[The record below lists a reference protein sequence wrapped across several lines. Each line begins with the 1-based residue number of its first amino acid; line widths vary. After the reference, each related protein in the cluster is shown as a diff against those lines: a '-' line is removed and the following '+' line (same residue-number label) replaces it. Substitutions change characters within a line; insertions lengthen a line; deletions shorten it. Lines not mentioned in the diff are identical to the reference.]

1 MWVVISRIILRFR
14 LAILLSVILSTTF
27 MLYKASNVKLSYQ
40 MAKILPKTSTVF
52 HDYENFKAKFGEN
65 KNDLV
70 IGVINPN
77 LFNLPQYNAWLTL
90 CKDLNEIDGVEK
102 TNSIENLSL
111 LVKDT
116 ISKSFKA
123 INWHNSNL
131 TSQEEFDKSVTNLL
145 NQPFYKELFY
155 NEKSKATFLVVSINP
170 EILKTKEREELIRL
184 IHLKGE
190 EYAKRQNL
198 ELHYSGLPYIRTV
211 DSIQVRKEITL
222 FIILTLLITSFI
234 LFLFFRSIRA
244 TLISMFVVIIGVIW
258 SFGSMSILGYEISI
272 LMALVPPVIIVIGI
286 PNCIFLLNKFHNE
299 FKVHQNKIK
308 AISRIINK
316 VGNIT
321 LLTNLSTASGFAA
334 FILTK
339 SQTLKEFG
347 VIASMNIM
355 LIFLFSLI
363 IIPIALS
370 YFPPPKRKHIQHLD
384 KKWVNTSVTTLIK
397 LVQYKRMHIYIVTIA
412 VVILG
417 IFGIF
422 KIKTTGNLTDDL
434 PKTGVLYK
442 DIKFFEQNFAGVM
455 PCEVL
460 VDTKKKNG
468 IMKIS
473 VMKKIE
479 QLQLVLDSIP
489 EFSRAVSIVDFTKY
503 AKQTFYNG
511 DTSFYTLPNSQEKN
525 WIFSY
530 ASNWQDKKVLN
541 ENIFADSLKQIA
553 RISMRMA
560 DISTPKLDSIMDILQ
575 PKIDKIFDSEKYNVT
590 VTGSSIVFLNG
601 TKYLVQNLFTSLF
614 LVIILIAIFMAWMFN
629 SFRMVLVSLIPNLI
643 PLLLTAAIMGYFN
656 IAIKPSTILVFSIA
670 FGISVDDTIHFLAK
684 YRQELI
690 ARKWNIK
697 RSVIAALKE
706 TGVSMIYTSV
716 VLFCGFFIF
725 IASEFGGT
733 VALGLLVSITLLIAM
748 LANLLLLPALLL
760 TMERAITTEAF
771 KEPLLDIFDEE
782 EDVELTQIKVKRKTI

>member
-14 LAILLSVILSTTF
+14 LAILLSVILLTTL
-27 MLYKASNVKLSYQ
+27 MLYQANSIKLSYQ

-52 HDYENFKAKFGEN
+52 HDYKNFRNNFGDN
-65 KNDLV
+65 KNAMV
-70 IGVINPN
+70 IGVINPD
-77 LFNLPQYNAWLTL
+77 LFNIEQYSAWQNLS
-90 CKDLNEIDGVEK
+90 NEISEISGVEK

-116 ISKSFKA
+116 ISKSFKM

-131 TSQEEFDKSVTNLL
+131 TFQEEFDKSVTNLL
-145 NQPFYKELFY
+145 NQPFYKDLFY

-170 EILKTKEREELIRL
+170 EILKINEREELIRL

-198 ELHYSGLPYIRTV
+198 DLHYSGLPYIRTV

-244 TLISMFVVIIGVIW
+244 TLVSMFVVVIGVIW
-258 SFGSMSILGYEISI
+258 SFGTMSLLGYEISI
-272 LMALVPPVIIVIGI
+272 LMALVPPVIVVIGI

-299 FKVHQNKIK
+299 FKGHRNKIK

-334 FILTK
+334 FIFTK

-370 YFPPPKRKHIQHLD
+370 YFPPPKRKHTQHLD
-384 KKWVNTSVTTLIK
+384 KKWINASVATLVK
-397 LVQYKRMHIYIVTIA
+397 LVQYKRTQIYIVTLA

-417 IFGIF
+417 IFGVF
-422 KIKTTGNLTDDL
+422 KVKTTGKLTDDL
-434 PKTGVLYK
+434 PKDGVLYK
-442 DIKFFEQNFAGVM
+442 DIKFFEQNFSGVM
-455 PCEVL
+455 HCEVL

-468 IMKIS
+468 LMKIS
-473 VMKKIE
+473 VIKKIE
-479 QLQLVLDSIP
+479 QLQLVLDSFP
-489 EFSRAVSIVDFTKY
+489 EFSRAISIVDFTKY

-530 ASNWQDKKVLN
+530 ANNLQNDNVLSK
-541 ENIFADSLKQIA
+541 NIFTDSLNQIA
-553 RISMRMA
+553 RISMRMS
-560 DISTPKLDSIMDILQ
+560 DISTPKLDSIMDVLQ
-575 PKIDKIFDSEKYNVT
+575 PKMDKIFDSEKYNVT
-590 VTGSSIVFLNG
+590 ITGASIVFVNG
-601 TKYLVQNLFTSLF
+601 TKYLVRNLFTSLF

-629 SFRMVLVSLIPNLI
+629 SFRMVVVSLIPNLI

-760 TMERAITTEAF
+760 TLERVITTEAF

-782 EDVELTQIKVKRKTI
+782 EDVELTQIKVKRKMI

>member
-27 MLYKASNVKLSYQ
+27 MLYQANSVKLSYQ
-40 MAKILPKTSTVF
+40 MANILPKTSTVF
-52 HDYENFKAKFGEN
+52 HDYENFKNNFGDN
-65 KNDLV
+65 KNTMV
-70 IGVINPN
+70 IGAINPD
-77 LFNLPQYNAWLTL
+77 LFNIEQYSAWQNLS
-90 CKDLNEIDGVEK
+90 NEISEISGVEN
-102 TNSIENLSL
+102 TTSIENLSL

-116 ISKSFKA
+116 ISKSVKDTK
-123 INWHNSNL
+123 WYNSNL
-131 TSQEEFDKSVTNLL
+131 TSQEEFDKSVANLL
-145 NQPFYKELFY
+145 NQPFYKDLFY
-155 NEKSKATFLVVSINP
+155 NEKSKAILLVVSINH
-170 EILKTKEREELIRL
+170 EILKTKEREELIWL

-244 TLISMFVVIIGVIW
+244 TLISMFVVVIGVIW
-258 SFGSMSILGYEISI
+258 SFGTMSLLGYEISI
-272 LMALVPPVIIVIGI
+272 LMALVPPVIVVIGI

-299 FKVHQNKIK
+299 FKGHRNKIK

-370 YFPPPKRKHIQHLD
+370 YFPPPKRKHTQHLD
-384 KKWVNTSVTTLIK
+384 KKWVNASVAILVK
-397 LVQYKRMHIYIVTIA
+397 LVQYKRTQIYIVTLAI
-412 VVILG
+412 VILG

-422 KIKTTGNLTDDL
+422 KVKTTGNLTDDL
-434 PKTGVLYK
+434 PKDGVLYK
-442 DIKFFEQNFAGVM
+442 DIKFFEQNFSGVM
-455 PCEVL
+455 SCEVL

-468 IMKIS
+468 LMKIS
-473 VMKKIE
+473 VIKKIE
-479 QLQLVLDSIP
+479 QLQLVLDSFP
-489 EFSRAVSIVDFTKY
+489 EFSRAISIVDFTKY

-511 DTSFYTLPNSQEKN
+511 DTSFYTLPNSQEKS

-530 ASNWQDKKVLN
+530 ANNLQNDNVLSK
-541 ENIFADSLKQIA
+541 NIFTDSLNQVA
-553 RISMRMA
+553 RISMRIS
-560 DISTPKLDSIMDILQ
+560 DITTPKLDSIMEILQ
-575 PKIDKIFDSEKYNVT
+575 PKIDKIFDSEKYKVT
-590 VTGSSIVFLNG
+590 ITGASIVFLNG
-601 TKYLVQNLFTSLF
+601 TKYLVRNLFTSLF

-629 SFRMVLVSLIPNLI
+629 SFRMVVVSLIPNLI
-643 PLLLTAAIMGYFN
+643 PLLLTASIMGYFG

-690 ARKWNIK
+690 VRKWNIK

-706 TGVSMIYTSV
+706 TGVSMIYTSI
-716 VLFCGFFIF
+716 VLFCGFSIF

-733 VALGLLVSITLLIAM
+733 VALGLLVSITLLVAM

-760 TMERAITTEAF
+760 TLEKRITTEAF

-782 EDVELTQIKVKRKTI
+782 EDVELTRIKVKRKTK

>member
-1 MWVVISRIILRFR
+1 MWVIISRIILRFR

-27 MLYKASNVKLSYQ
+27 MLYQANSVKLSYQ
-40 MAKILPKTSTVF
+40 MAQILPKTSTVF
-52 HDYENFKAKFGEN
+52 HDYENFKNNFGDN
-65 KNDLV
+65 KNTMV
-70 IGVINPN
+70 IGAINPD
-77 LFNLPQYNAWLTL
+77 LFNIEQYSAWQNLS
-90 CKDLNEIDGVEK
+90 NEISEIRGVEN
-102 TNSIENLSL
+102 TTSIENFSL

-116 ISKSFKA
+116 ISKSVKA
-123 INWHNSNL
+123 TKWYNSNL
-131 TSQEEFDKSVTNLL
+131 TSQEEFDKSVAILL
-145 NQPFYKELFY
+145 NQPFYKDLFY
-155 NEKSKATFLVVSINP
+155 NQKSKAILLAVSINH

-244 TLISMFVVIIGVIW
+244 TLISMFVVVIGVIW
-258 SFGSMSILGYEISI
+258 SFGTMSLLGYEISI
-272 LMALVPPVIIVIGI
+272 LMALVPPVIVVIGI

-299 FKVHQNKIK
+299 FKGHRNKIK

-370 YFPPPKRKHIQHLD
+370 YFPPPKRKHTQHLD
-384 KKWVNTSVTTLIK
+384 KKWVNASVAILVK
-397 LVQYKRMHIYIVTIA
+397 LVQYKRTQIYIVTLAI
-412 VVILG
+412 VILG

-422 KIKTTGNLTDDL
+422 KVKTTGNLTDDL
-434 PKTGVLYK
+434 PKDGVLYK
-442 DIKFFEQNFAGVM
+442 DIKFFEQNFSGVM
-455 PCEVL
+455 SCEVL

-468 IMKIS
+468 LMKIS
-473 VMKKIE
+473 VIKKIE
-479 QLQLVLDSIP
+479 QLQLVLDSFP
-489 EFSRAVSIVDFTKY
+489 EFSRAISIVDFTKY

-511 DTSFYTLPNSQEKN
+511 DTSFYTLPNSQEKS

-530 ASNWQDKKVLN
+530 ANNLQNDNVLSK
-541 ENIFADSLKQIA
+541 NIFTDSLNQVA
-553 RISMRMA
+553 RISMRMS
-560 DISTPKLDSIMDILQ
+560 DISTPKLDSIMEILQ
-575 PKIDKIFDSEKYNVT
+575 PKIDKIFDSEKYKVT
-590 VTGSSIVFLNG
+590 ITGASIVFLNG
-601 TKYLVQNLFTSLF
+601 TKYLVRNLFTSLF

-629 SFRMVLVSLIPNLI
+629 SFRMVVVSLIPNLI

-690 ARKWNIK
+690 SRKWNIK

-760 TMERAITTEAF
+760 TLERVTTEAF

-782 EDVELTQIKVKRKTI
+782 EDMELTQIKVKRKMT

>member
-14 LAILLSVILSTTF
+14 LPILLSVLLATAF
-27 MLYKASNVKLSYQ
+27 MLYQAKSVKLSYQ
-40 MAKILPKTSTVF
+40 MAKILPKTSTEF
-52 HDYENFKAKFGEN
+52 KDYKNFKTKFGDN
-65 KNDLV
+65 RNDIV
-70 IGVINPN
+70 IGVINPD
-77 LFNLPQYNAWLTL
+77 LFTISQYNAWVTL
-90 CKDLNEIDGVEK
+90 SNDLNEIVGVKK
-102 TNSIENLSL
+102 TTSIENLSL

-123 INWHNSNL
+123 TNWHNSDL
-131 TSQEEFDKSVTNLL
+131 TSQEEFDKSVANLL
-145 NQPFYKELFY
+145 AQPFYKELFY
-155 NEKSKATFLVVSINP
+155 NEKSQATLLLVSITH
-170 EILKTKEREELIRL
+170 EILKTREREKLIRL
-184 IHLKGE
+184 IHKKGE
-190 EYAKRQNL
+190 EYAEKQNL

-211 DSIQVRKEITL
+211 DSIQIRKEITL
-222 FIILTLLITSFI
+222 FIILTLLITSII

-244 TLISMFVVIIGVIW
+244 TLVSMLVVIIGVIW
-258 SFGSMSILGYEISI
+258 SFGSMSVLGYEISI

-299 FKVHQNKIK
+299 FKGHQNKIK

-334 FILTK
+334 FILSK

-434 PKTGVLYK
+434 SKTGVLYK
-442 DIKFFEQNFAGVM
+442 DIKFFEHNFVGVM

-468 IMKIS
+468 LMRLS

-479 QLQLVLDSIP
+479 QLQLVLDSFP
-489 EFSRAVSIVDFTKY
+489 EFSRAVSIVDFAKY
-503 AKQTFYNG
+503 AKQAFYNG
-511 DTSFYTLPNSQEKN
+511 ETNFYTLPNSQEKS
-525 WIFSY
+525 WIFPYTTNLQS
-530 ASNWQDKKVLN
+530 DKVLS
-541 ENIFADSLKQIA
+541 ENIFTDSLNQVA

-575 PKIDKIFDSEKYNVT
+575 PKIDKIFDGEKYNVT

-601 TKYLVQNLFTSLF
+601 TKYLVRTLFTSLF

-629 SFRMVLVSLIPNLI
+629 SFRMVVVSLIPNLI
-643 PLLLTAAIMGYFN
+643 PLLLTAAIMGYFS

-690 ARKWNIK
+690 VRKWNIK
-697 RSVIAALKE
+697 KSVIAALKE

-760 TMERAITTEAF
+760 TLEKLITTEAF
-771 KEPLLDIFDEE
+771 KEPLLDIFNEE
-782 EDVELTQIKVKRKTI
+782 EDIELSRIKIKTK

>member
-27 MLYKASNVKLSYQ
+27 MLYQVNSVKLSYQ
-40 MAKILPKTSTVF
+40 MANILPKTSTVF
-52 HDYENFKAKFGEN
+52 HDYENFKNNFGDN
-65 KNDLV
+65 NNAMV
-70 IGVINPN
+70 IGSINPD
-77 LFNLPQYNAWLTL
+77 LFNIEQYSAWQNLS
-90 CKDLNEIDGVEK
+90 NEISEISGVEN
-102 TNSIENLSL
+102 TTSIENLSL

-116 ISKSFKA
+116 ISKSVKA
-123 INWHNSNL
+123 TKWYNSNL
-131 TSQEEFDKSVTNLL
+131 TSQEEFDKSVANLL
-145 NQPFYKELFY
+145 NQPFYKDLFY
-155 NEKSKATFLVVSINP
+155 NEKSKAILLVVSINH

-244 TLISMFVVIIGVIW
+244 TLISMFVVVIGVIW
-258 SFGSMSILGYEISI
+258 SFGTMSLLGYELSI
-272 LMALVPPVIIVIGI
+272 LMALVPPVIVVIGI

-299 FKVHQNKIK
+299 FKGHRNKIK

-370 YFPPPKRKHIQHLD
+370 YFPPPKRKHTQHLD
-384 KKWVNTSVTTLIK
+384 KKWVNTSVATLIK
-397 LVQYKRMHIYIVTIA
+397 LVQYKRTQIYIVTLAI
-412 VVILG
+412 VILG

-422 KIKTTGNLTDDL
+422 KVKTTGNLTDDL
-434 PKTGVLYK
+434 PKDGVLYK
-442 DIKFFEQNFAGVM
+442 DIKFFEQNFSGVM
-455 PCEVL
+455 SCEVL

-468 IMKIS
+468 LMKIS
-473 VMKKIE
+473 VIKKIE
-479 QLQLVLDSIP
+479 QLQLVLDSFP
-489 EFSRAVSIVDFTKY
+489 EFSRAISIVDFTKY

-511 DTSFYTLPNSQEKN
+511 DTSFYTLPNSQEKS

-530 ASNWQDKKVLN
+530 ANNLQNDNVLSN
-541 ENIFADSLKQIA
+541 FFFTDSLNQVA
-553 RISMRMA
+553 RISMRMS
-560 DISTPKLDSIMDILQ
+560 DISTPKLDSIMEILQ
-575 PKIDKIFDSEKYNVT
+575 PKIDKIFDSEKYKVT
-590 VTGSSIVFLNG
+590 ITGASIVFLNG
-601 TKYLVQNLFTSLF
+601 TKYLVRNLFTSLF

-629 SFRMVLVSLIPNLI
+629 SFRMVVVSLIPNLI

-690 ARKWNIK
+690 TRKWNIK

-760 TMERAITTEAF
+760 TLERVITTEAF

-782 EDVELTQIKVKRKTI
+782 EDMELTQIKVKRKMT

>member
-14 LAILLSVILSTTF
+14 LVILLSVILLTVI
-27 MLYKASNVKLSYQ
+27 MLYQANSVKLSYQ
-40 MAKILPKTSTVF
+40 MAKILPKTSTEF
-52 HDYENFKAKFGEN
+52 KDYKNFKTKFGDN
-65 KNDLV
+65 RNHIV
-70 IGVINPN
+70 IGVINPD
-77 LFNLPQYNAWLTL
+77 LFTISQYNAWVTL
-90 CKDLNEIDGVEK
+90 SNDLNEIVGVKK
-102 TNSIENLSL
+102 TTSIENLSL

-123 INWHNSNL
+123 TNWHNSDL
-131 TSQEEFDKSVTNLL
+131 TSQEEFDKSVANLL
-145 NQPFYKELFY
+145 TQPFYKELFY
-155 NEKSKATFLVVSINP
+155 NEKSQATLLLVSITH
-170 EILKTKEREELIRL
+170 EILKTREREKLIRL
-184 IHLKGE
+184 IHKKGE
-190 EYAKRQNL
+190 EYAEKQNL

-211 DSIQVRKEITL
+211 DSIQIRKEITL
-222 FIILTLLITSFI
+222 FIILALLITSII

-244 TLISMFVVIIGVIW
+244 TLISMLVVIIGVIW
-258 SFGSMSILGYEISI
+258 SFGSMSVLGYEISI

-299 FKVHQNKIK
+299 FKGHQNKIK

-334 FILTK
+334 FILSK

-434 PKTGVLYK
+434 SKTGVLYK
-442 DIKFFEQNFAGVM
+442 DIKFFEHNFVGVM

-468 IMKIS
+468 LMRLS

-479 QLQLVLDSIP
+479 QLQLVLDSFP
-489 EFSRAVSIVDFTKY
+489 EFSRAVSIVDFAKY
-503 AKQTFYNG
+503 AKQAFYNG
-511 DTSFYTLPNSQEKN
+511 ETNFYTLPNSQEKG
-525 WIFSY
+525 WIFPYTTNLQS
-530 ASNWQDKKVLN
+530 DKVLS
-541 ENIFADSLKQIA
+541 ENIFTDSLNQVA

-575 PKIDKIFDSEKYNVT
+575 PKIDKIFDGEKYNVT

-601 TKYLVQNLFTSLF
+601 TKYLVRTLFTSLF

-629 SFRMVLVSLIPNLI
+629 SFRMVVVSLIPNLI
-643 PLLLTAAIMGYFN
+643 PLLLTAAIMGYFS

-690 ARKWNIK
+690 VRKWNIK
-697 RSVIAALKE
+697 KSVIAALKE

-748 LANLLLLPALLL
+748 LSNLLLLPALLL
-760 TMERAITTEAF
+760 TLEKAITTEAF

-782 EDVELTQIKVKRKTI
+782 EDVELTRIKVKRKIK

>member
-1 MWVVISRIILRFR
+1 
-14 LAILLSVILSTTF
+14 
-27 MLYKASNVKLSYQ
+27 
-40 MAKILPKTSTVF
+40 
-52 HDYENFKAKFGEN
+52 
-65 KNDLV
+65 
-70 IGVINPN
+70 
-77 LFNLPQYNAWLTL
+77 
-90 CKDLNEIDGVEK
+90 
-102 TNSIENLSL
+102 
-111 LVKDT
+111 
-116 ISKSFKA
+116 
-123 INWHNSNL
+123 
-131 TSQEEFDKSVTNLL
+131 
-145 NQPFYKELFY
+145 
-155 NEKSKATFLVVSINP
+155 
-170 EILKTKEREELIRL
+170 
-184 IHLKGE
+184 
-190 EYAKRQNL
+190 
-198 ELHYSGLPYIRTV
+198 
-211 DSIQVRKEITL
+211 
-222 FIILTLLITSFI
+222 
-234 LFLFFRSIRA
+234 
-244 TLISMFVVIIGVIW
+244 
-258 SFGSMSILGYEISI
+258 
-272 LMALVPPVIIVIGI
+272 
-286 PNCIFLLNKFHNE
+286 
-299 FKVHQNKIK
+299 
-308 AISRIINK
+308 

-370 YFPPPKRKHIQHLD
+370 YFPPPKRKHTQHLD
-384 KKWVNTSVTTLIK
+384 KKWVNASVATLVK
-397 LVQYKRMHIYIVTIA
+397 LVQYKRTQIYIVTLAI
-412 VVILG
+412 VILG

-422 KIKTTGNLTDDL
+422 KVKTTGNLTDDL
-434 PKTGVLYK
+434 PKDGVLYK
-442 DIKFFEQNFAGVM
+442 DIKFFEQNFSGVM
-455 PCEVL
+455 SCEVL

-468 IMKIS
+468 LMKIS
-473 VMKKIE
+473 VIKKIE
-479 QLQLVLDSIP
+479 QLQLVLDSFP
-489 EFSRAVSIVDFTKY
+489 EFSRAISIVDFTKY

-511 DTSFYTLPNSQEKN
+511 DTSFYTLPNSQEKS

-530 ASNWQDKKVLN
+530 ANNLQNDNVLSK
-541 ENIFADSLKQIA
+541 NIFTDSLNQVA
-553 RISMRMA
+553 RISMRMS
-560 DISTPKLDSIMDILQ
+560 DISTPKLDSIMEILQ
-575 PKIDKIFDSEKYNVT
+575 PKIDKIFDSEKYKVT
-590 VTGSSIVFLNG
+590 ITGASIVFLNG
-601 TKYLVQNLFTSLF
+601 TKYLVRNLFTSLF

-629 SFRMVLVSLIPNLI
+629 SFRMVVVSLIPNLI

-760 TMERAITTEAF
+760 TLERVITTEAF

-782 EDVELTQIKVKRKTI
+782 EDIELTQIKVKRKMT

>member
-27 MLYKASNVKLSYQ
+27 MLYQANSVKLSYQ
-40 MAKILPKTSTVF
+40 MANILPKTSTVF
-52 HDYENFKAKFGEN
+52 HDYENFKNNFGDN
-65 KNDLV
+65 KNTMV
-70 IGVINPN
+70 IGAINPD
-77 LFNLPQYNAWLTL
+77 LFNIEQYSAWQNLS
-90 CKDLNEIDGVEK
+90 NEISKISGVEN
-102 TNSIENLSL
+102 TTSIENLSL

-116 ISKSFKA
+116 ISKSVKDTK
-123 INWHNSNL
+123 WYNSNL
-131 TSQEEFDKSVTNLL
+131 TSQEEFDKSVANLL
-145 NQPFYKELFY
+145 NQPFYKDLFY
-155 NEKSKATFLVVSINP
+155 NEKSKAILLVVSINH
-170 EILKTKEREELIRL
+170 EILKTKEREELIWL

-244 TLISMFVVIIGVIW
+244 TLISMFVVVIGVIW
-258 SFGSMSILGYEISI
+258 SFGTMSLLGYEISI
-272 LMALVPPVIIVIGI
+272 LMALVPPVIVVIGI

-299 FKVHQNKIK
+299 FKGHRNKIK

-384 KKWVNTSVTTLIK
+384 KKWVNTSVAILVK
-397 LVQYKRMHIYIVTIA
+397 LVQYKRTQIYIVTLAI
-412 VVILG
+412 VILG

-422 KIKTTGNLTDDL
+422 KVKTTGNLTDDL
-434 PKTGVLYK
+434 PKDGVLYK
-442 DIKFFEQNFAGVM
+442 DIKFFEQNFSGVM
-455 PCEVL
+455 SCEVL

-468 IMKIS
+468 LMKIS
-473 VMKKIE
+473 VIKKIE
-479 QLQLVLDSIP
+479 QLQLVLDSFP
-489 EFSRAVSIVDFTKY
+489 EFSRAISIVDFTKY

-511 DTSFYTLPNSQEKN
+511 DTSFYTLPNSQEKS

-530 ASNWQDKKVLN
+530 ANNLQNDNVLSK
-541 ENIFADSLKQIA
+541 NIFTDSLNQVA
-553 RISMRMA
+553 RISMRIS
-560 DISTPKLDSIMDILQ
+560 DITTPKLDSIMEILQ
-575 PKIDKIFDSEKYNVT
+575 PKIDKIFDSEKYKVT
-590 VTGSSIVFLNG
+590 ITGASIVFLNG
-601 TKYLVQNLFTSLF
+601 TKYLVRNLFTSLF

-629 SFRMVLVSLIPNLI
+629 SFRMVVVSLIPNLI
-643 PLLLTAAIMGYFN
+643 PLLLTASIMGYFG

-690 ARKWNIK
+690 VRKWNIK

-706 TGVSMIYTSV
+706 TGVSMIYTSI
-716 VLFCGFFIF
+716 VLFCGFSIF

-733 VALGLLVSITLLIAM
+733 VALGLLVSITLLVAM

-760 TMERAITTEAF
+760 TLEKRITTEAF

-782 EDVELTQIKVKRKTI
+782 EDVELTRIKVKRKTK

>member
-14 LAILLSVILSTTF
+14 LAILLSVILSTAF
-27 MLYKASNVKLSYQ
+27 MLYQANSVKLSYQ
-40 MAKILPKTSTVF
+40 ITKILPKTSTVF
-52 HDYENFKAKFGEN
+52 NDYENFKNNFGDN
-65 KNDLV
+65 NNAMV
-70 IGVINPN
+70 IGVINPD
-77 LFNLPQYNAWLTL
+77 LFNISHYNSWLNL
-90 CKDLNEIDGVEK
+90 SKEINEIRGVDN
-102 TNSIENLSL
+102 TSSINDLSL

-116 ISKSFKA
+116 IRKSFKA
-123 INWHNSNL
+123 TNWHNSDL
-131 TSQEEFDKSVTNLL
+131 TSQVEFDKSVTNLL
-145 NQPFYKELFY
+145 NQPFYKGLFY
-155 NEKSKATFLVVSINP
+155 NEKSKATILVVSINRK
-170 EILKTKEREELIRL
+170 ILKTKEREELIRL

-198 ELHYSGLPYIRTV
+198 DLHYSGLPYIRTV
-211 DSIQVRKEITL
+211 DSIQIRKEITL

-244 TLISMFVVIIGVIW
+244 TLISMFVVVIGVIW
-258 SFGSMSILGYEISI
+258 SFGTMSVLGYEISI
-272 LMALVPPVIIVIGI
+272 LMALVPPIIVVIGI

-299 FKVHQNKIK
+299 FKGHRNKIK

-339 SQTLKEFG
+339 TQTLKEFG

-370 YFPPPKRKHIQHLD
+370 YFPPPKRKHTQHLD
-384 KKWVNTSVTTLIK
+384 KKWVNTSVATLVK
-397 LVQYKRMHIYIVTIA
+397 LVQYKRIPIYVVTL
-412 VVILG
+412 VVVVLG

-434 PKTGVLYK
+434 PKEGILYK
-442 DIKFFEQNFAGVM
+442 DIKFFEQNFSGVM

-468 IMKIS
+468 LMKIS
-473 VMKKIE
+473 VIKKIE
-479 QLQLVLDSIP
+479 QLQLVLDSFP
-489 EFSRAVSIVDFTKY
+489 EFSRAISIVDFTKY

-511 DTSFYTLPNSQEKN
+511 DTNFYTLPNSQEKS
-525 WIFSY
+525 WVFSY
-530 ASNWQDKKVLN
+530 ASNLQNDNVLSK
-541 ENIFADSLKQIA
+541 NIFTDSINQVA
-553 RISMRMA
+553 RISMRMS
-560 DISTPKLDSIMDILQ
+560 DISTPKLDSIMGILQ

-590 VTGSSIVFLNG
+590 ITGASIVFLNG
-601 TKYLVQNLFTSLF
+601 TKYLVRNLFTSLF

-629 SFRMVLVSLIPNLI
+629 SFRMVVVSLIPNLI
-643 PLLLTAAIMGYFN
+643 PLLITAAIMGYFN

-760 TMERAITTEAF
+760 TLEKAITTEAF

>member
-27 MLYKASNVKLSYQ
+27 MLYQANSVKLSYQ
-40 MAKILPKTSTVF
+40 MANILPKTSTVF
-52 HDYENFKAKFGEN
+52 HDYENFKNNFGDN
-65 KNDLV
+65 KNTMV
-70 IGVINPN
+70 IGAINPD
-77 LFNLPQYNAWLTL
+77 LFNIEQYSAWQNLS
-90 CKDLNEIDGVEK
+90 NEISKISGVEN
-102 TNSIENLSL
+102 TTSIENLSL

-116 ISKSFKA
+116 ISKSVKDTK
-123 INWHNSNL
+123 WYNSNL
-131 TSQEEFDKSVTNLL
+131 TSQEEFDKSVANLL
-145 NQPFYKELFY
+145 NQPFYKDLFY
-155 NEKSKATFLVVSINP
+155 NEKSKAILLVVSINH
-170 EILKTKEREELIRL
+170 EILKTKEREELIWL

-244 TLISMFVVIIGVIW
+244 TLISMFVVVIGVIW
-258 SFGSMSILGYEISI
+258 SFGTMSLLGYEISI
-272 LMALVPPVIIVIGI
+272 LMALVPPVIVVIGI

-299 FKVHQNKIK
+299 FKGHRNKIK

-384 KKWVNTSVTTLIK
+384 KKWVNTSVAILVK
-397 LVQYKRMHIYIVTIA
+397 LVQYKRTQIYIVTLAI
-412 VVILG
+412 VILG

-422 KIKTTGNLTDDL
+422 KVKTTGNLTDDL
-434 PKTGVLYK
+434 PKDGVLYK
-442 DIKFFEQNFAGVM
+442 DIKFFEQNFSGVM
-455 PCEVL
+455 SCEVL

-468 IMKIS
+468 LMKIS
-473 VMKKIE
+473 VIKKIE
-479 QLQLVLDSIP
+479 QLQLVLDSFP
-489 EFSRAVSIVDFTKY
+489 EFSRAISIVDFTKY

-511 DTSFYTLPNSQEKN
+511 DTSFYTLPNSQEKS

-530 ASNWQDKKVLN
+530 ANNLQNDNVLSK
-541 ENIFADSLKQIA
+541 NIFTDSLNQVA
-553 RISMRMA
+553 RISMRIS
-560 DISTPKLDSIMDILQ
+560 DITTPKLDSIMEILQ
-575 PKIDKIFDSEKYNVT
+575 PKIDKIFDSEKYKVT
-590 VTGSSIVFLNG
+590 ITGASIVFLNG
-601 TKYLVQNLFTSLF
+601 TKYLVRNLFTSLF

-629 SFRMVLVSLIPNLI
+629 SFRMVVVSLIPNLI
-643 PLLLTAAIMGYFN
+643 PLLLTASIMGYFG

-690 ARKWNIK
+690 VRKWNIK

-706 TGVSMIYTSV
+706 TGVSMIYTSI

-733 VALGLLVSITLLIAM
+733 VALGLLVSITLLVAM

-760 TMERAITTEAF
+760 TLEKRITTEAF

-782 EDVELTQIKVKRKTI
+782 EDVELTRIKVKRKTK

>member
-14 LAILLSVILSTTF
+14 LPILLSVLLATAF
-27 MLYKASNVKLSYQ
+27 MLYQAKSVKLSYQ
-40 MAKILPKTSTVF
+40 MANILPKTSTEF
-52 HDYENFKAKFGEN
+52 KDYEKFKNNFGDN
-65 KNDLV
+65 KNTMV
-70 IGVINPN
+70 IGVINPD
-77 LFNLPQYNAWLTL
+77 LFTISQYNAWVTL
-90 CKDLNEIDGVEK
+90 GNDLNEIMGVEK
-102 TNSIENLSL
+102 TSSIENLSL

-123 INWHNSNL
+123 TNWYNSDL
-131 TSQEEFDKSVTNLL
+131 TSQEEFDKSVANLL
-145 NQPFYKELFY
+145 TQPFYKELFY
-155 NEKSKATFLVVSINP
+155 NEKSQATLLLVSITH
-170 EILKTKEREELIRL
+170 EILKTREREKLIRL
-184 IHLKGE
+184 IHKKGE
-190 EYAKRQNL
+190 EYAEKQNL

-211 DSIQVRKEITL
+211 DSIQIRKEITL
-222 FIILTLLITSFI
+222 FIILTLLITSII

-244 TLISMFVVIIGVIW
+244 TLISMLVVIIGVIW
-258 SFGSMSILGYEISI
+258 SFGSMSVLGYEISI

-334 FILTK
+334 FILSK

-434 PKTGVLYK
+434 SKTGVLYK
-442 DIKFFEQNFAGVM
+442 DIKFFEHNFVGVM

-468 IMKIS
+468 LMRLS

-479 QLQLVLDSIP
+479 QLQLVLDSFP
-489 EFSRAVSIVDFTKY
+489 EFSRAVSIVDFAKY
-503 AKQTFYNG
+503 AKQAFYNG
-511 DTSFYTLPNSQEKN
+511 ETNFYTLPNSQEKS
-525 WIFSY
+525 WIFPYTTNLQS
-530 ASNWQDKKVLN
+530 DKVLS
-541 ENIFADSLKQIA
+541 ENIFTDSLNQVA

-575 PKIDKIFDSEKYNVT
+575 PKIDKIFD
-590 VTGSSIVFLNG
+590 
-601 TKYLVQNLFTSLF
+601 
-614 LVIILIAIFMAWMFN
+614 
-629 SFRMVLVSLIPNLI
+629 
-643 PLLLTAAIMGYFN
+643 
-656 IAIKPSTILVFSIA
+656 
-670 FGISVDDTIHFLAK
+670 
-684 YRQELI
+684 
-690 ARKWNIK
+690 
-697 RSVIAALKE
+697 
-706 TGVSMIYTSV
+706 
-716 VLFCGFFIF
+716 
-725 IASEFGGT
+725 
-733 VALGLLVSITLLIAM
+733 
-748 LANLLLLPALLL
+748 
-760 TMERAITTEAF
+760 
-771 KEPLLDIFDEE
+771 
-782 EDVELTQIKVKRKTI
+782 

>member
-14 LAILLSVILSTTF
+14 LPILLSVLLATAF
-27 MLYKASNVKLSYQ
+27 MLYQAKSVKLSYQ

-52 HDYENFKAKFGEN
+52 HDYENFKNNFGDN
-65 KNDLV
+65 KNAMV
-70 IGVINPN
+70 IGAINPD
-77 LFNLPQYNAWLTL
+77 LFNIEQYSAWQNLS
-90 CKDLNEIDGVEK
+90 NEISEISGVEN
-102 TNSIENLSL
+102 TISIENLSL

-116 ISKSFKA
+116 ISKSVKA
-123 INWHNSNL
+123 TKWYNSNL
-131 TSQEEFDKSVTNLL
+131 TSQEEFDKSVANLL
-145 NQPFYKELFY
+145 NQPFYKDLFY
-155 NEKSKATFLVVSINP
+155 NEKSKAILLVVSINH

-198 ELHYSGLPYIRTV
+198 ELHFSGLPYIRTV
-211 DSIQVRKEITL
+211 DSIQVRKELTF

-244 TLISMFVVIIGVIW
+244 TLISMFVVVIGVIW
-258 SFGSMSILGYEISI
+258 SFGTMSLLGYEISI
-272 LMALVPPVIIVIGI
+272 LMALVPPVIVVIGI

-299 FKVHQNKIK
+299 FKEHRNKIK

-370 YFPPPKRKHIQHLD
+370 YFPPPKRKHTQHLD
-384 KKWVNTSVTTLIK
+384 KKWVNASVATLVK
-397 LVQYKRMHIYIVTIA
+397 LVQYKRTQIYIVTLAI
-412 VVILG
+412 VILG

-422 KIKTTGNLTDDL
+422 KVKTTGNLTDDL
-434 PKTGVLYK
+434 PKDGVLYK
-442 DIKFFEQNFAGVM
+442 DIKFFEQNFSGVM
-455 PCEVL
+455 SCEVL

-468 IMKIS
+468 LMKIS
-473 VMKKIE
+473 VIKKIE
-479 QLQLVLDSIP
+479 QLQLVLDSFP
-489 EFSRAVSIVDFTKY
+489 EFSRAISIVDFTKY

-511 DTSFYTLPNSQEKN
+511 DTSFYTLPNSQEKS

-530 ASNWQDKKVLN
+530 ANNLQNDNVLSK
-541 ENIFADSLKQIA
+541 NIFTDSLNQVA
-553 RISMRMA
+553 RISMRMS
-560 DISTPKLDSIMDILQ
+560 DISTPKLDSIMEILQ
-575 PKIDKIFDSEKYNVT
+575 PKIDKIFDSEKYKVT
-590 VTGSSIVFLNG
+590 ITGASIVFLNG
-601 TKYLVQNLFTSLF
+601 TKYLVRNLFTSLF
-614 LVIILIAIFMAWMFN
+614 LVIILISIFMAWMFN
-629 SFRMVLVSLIPNLI
+629 SFRMVVVSLIPNLI

-733 VALGLLVSITLLIAM
+733 VALGLLVSVTLLIAM

-760 TMERAITTEAF
+760 TLERMITTEAF
-771 KEPLLDIFDEE
+771 KKPLLDIFDEE
-782 EDVELTQIKVKRKTI
+782 EDMELTQIKVKRKMT

>member
-27 MLYKASNVKLSYQ
+27 MLYQANSVKLSYQ
-40 MAKILPKTSTVF
+40 MANILPKTSTVF
-52 HDYENFKAKFGEN
+52 HDYENFKNNFGDN
-65 KNDLV
+65 KNAMV
-70 IGVINPN
+70 IGVINPD
-77 LFNLPQYNAWLTL
+77 LFNIEQYRAWQNLSKEISQISGIKNAT
-90 CKDLNEIDGVEK
+90 
-102 TNSIENLSL
+102 SIENLSL

-116 ISKSFKA
+116 ISKSVKA
-123 INWHNSNL
+123 TKWYNSNL
-131 TSQEEFDKSVTNLL
+131 TSQEEFDKSVANLL
-145 NQPFYKELFY
+145 NQPFYKDLFY
-155 NEKSKATFLVVSINP
+155 NEKSKATILVVSINH

-198 ELHYSGLPYIRTV
+198 DLHYSGLPYIRTV
-211 DSIQVRKEITL
+211 DSIQIRKEITL

-244 TLISMFVVIIGVIW
+244 TLISMFVVVIGVIW
-258 SFGSMSILGYEISI
+258 SFGTMSLLGYEISI
-272 LMALVPPVIIVIGI
+272 LMALVPPVIVVIGI

-299 FKVHQNKIK
+299 FKGHRNKIK

-370 YFPPPKRKHIQHLD
+370 YFPPPKRKHTQHLD
-384 KKWVNTSVTTLIK
+384 KKWVNASVATLIK
-397 LVQYKRMHIYIVTIA
+397 LVQYKRTQIYIVTLAI
-412 VVILG
+412 VILG

-422 KIKTTGNLTDDL
+422 KVKTTGNLTDDL
-434 PKTGVLYK
+434 PKDGVLYK
-442 DIKFFEQNFAGVM
+442 DIKFFEQNFSGVM
-455 PCEVL
+455 SCEVL

-468 IMKIS
+468 LMKIS
-473 VMKKIE
+473 VIKKIE
-479 QLQLVLDSIP
+479 QLQLVLDSFL
-489 EFSRAVSIVDFTKY
+489 EFSRAISIVDFTKY

-511 DTSFYTLPNSQEKN
+511 DTSFYTLPNSQEKS

-530 ASNWQDKKVLN
+530 ANNLQNDNVLSK
-541 ENIFADSLKQIA
+541 NIFTDSLNQVA
-553 RISMRMA
+553 RISMRMS
-560 DISTPKLDSIMDILQ
+560 DISTPKLDSIMEILQ
-575 PKIDKIFDSEKYNVT
+575 PKIDKIFDSEKYKVT
-590 VTGSSIVFLNG
+590 ITGASIVFLNG
-601 TKYLVQNLFTSLF
+601 TKYLVRNLFTSLF

-629 SFRMVLVSLIPNLI
+629 SFRMVVVSLIPNLI

-760 TMERAITTEAF
+760 TLERVITTEAF

-782 EDVELTQIKVKRKTI
+782 EDMELTQIKVKRKMT

>member
-14 LAILLSVILSTTF
+14 LAILLSVILLTTL
-27 MLYKASNVKLSYQ
+27 MLYQANSIKLSYQ

-52 HDYENFKAKFGEN
+52 HDYKNFRNNFGDN
-65 KNDLV
+65 KNAMV
-70 IGVINPN
+70 IGVINPD
-77 LFNLPQYNAWLTL
+77 LFNIEQYSAWQNLS
-90 CKDLNEIDGVEK
+90 NEISEISGVEK

-116 ISKSFKA
+116 ISKSFKT

-131 TSQEEFDKSVTNLL
+131 TFQEEFDKSVTNLL
-145 NQPFYKELFY
+145 NQPFYKDLFY

-170 EILKTKEREELIRL
+170 EILKINEREELIRL

-198 ELHYSGLPYIRTV
+198 DLHYSGLPYIRTV

-244 TLISMFVVIIGVIW
+244 TLVSMFVVVIGVIW
-258 SFGSMSILGYEISI
+258 SFGTMSLLGYEISI
-272 LMALVPPVIIVIGI
+272 LMALVPPVIVVIGI

-299 FKVHQNKIK
+299 FKGHRNKIK

-334 FILTK
+334 FIFTK

-370 YFPPPKRKHIQHLD
+370 YFPPPKRKHTQHLD
-384 KKWVNTSVTTLIK
+384 KKWINASVATLVK
-397 LVQYKRMHIYIVTIA
+397 LVQYKRTQIYIVTLA

-417 IFGIF
+417 IFGVF
-422 KIKTTGNLTDDL
+422 KVKTTGKLTDDL
-434 PKTGVLYK
+434 PKDGVLYK
-442 DIKFFEQNFAGVM
+442 DIKFFEQNFSGVM
-455 PCEVL
+455 HCEVL

-468 IMKIS
+468 LMKIS
-473 VMKKIE
+473 VIKKIE
-479 QLQLVLDSIP
+479 QLQLILDSFP
-489 EFSRAVSIVDFTKY
+489 EFSRAISIVDFTKY

-530 ASNWQDKKVLN
+530 ANNLQNDNVLSK
-541 ENIFADSLKQIA
+541 NIFTDSLNQIA
-553 RISMRMA
+553 RISMRMS
-560 DISTPKLDSIMDILQ
+560 DISTPKLDSIMDVLQ
-575 PKIDKIFDSEKYNVT
+575 PKMDKIFDSEKYNVT
-590 VTGSSIVFLNG
+590 ITGASIVFVNG
-601 TKYLVQNLFTSLF
+601 TKYLVRNLFTSLF

-629 SFRMVLVSLIPNLI
+629 SFRMVVVSLIPNLI

-748 LANLLLLPALLL
+748 LTNLLLLPALLL
-760 TMERAITTEAF
+760 TLERVITTEAF

-782 EDVELTQIKVKRKTI
+782 EDVELTQIKVKRKMI

>member
-14 LAILLSVILSTTF
+14 LAILLSVILLTTL
-27 MLYKASNVKLSYQ
+27 MLYQANSIKLSYQ

-52 HDYENFKAKFGEN
+52 HDYKNFRNNFGDN
-65 KNDLV
+65 KNTMV
-70 IGVINPN
+70 IGVINPD
-77 LFNLPQYNAWLTL
+77 LFNIEQYSAWQNLS
-90 CKDLNEIDGVEK
+90 NEISEISGVEK

-116 ISKSFKA
+116 ISKSFKT

-131 TSQEEFDKSVTNLL
+131 TFQEEFDKSVTNLL
-145 NQPFYKELFY
+145 NQPFYKDLFY

-170 EILKTKEREELIRL
+170 EILKINEREELIQL

-198 ELHYSGLPYIRTV
+198 DLHYSGLPYIRTV

-244 TLISMFVVIIGVIW
+244 TLVSMFVVVIGVIW
-258 SFGSMSILGYEISI
+258 SFGTMSLLGYEISI
-272 LMALVPPVIIVIGI
+272 LMALVPPVIVVIGI

-299 FKVHQNKIK
+299 FKGHRNKIK

-334 FILTK
+334 FIFTK

-370 YFPPPKRKHIQHLD
+370 YFPPPKRKHTQHLD
-384 KKWVNTSVTTLIK
+384 KKWVNASVATLVK
-397 LVQYKRMHIYIVTIA
+397 LVQYKRTQIYIVTLA

-417 IFGIF
+417 IFGVF
-422 KIKTTGNLTDDL
+422 KVKTTGKLTDDL
-434 PKTGVLYK
+434 PKDGVLYK
-442 DIKFFEQNFAGVM
+442 DIKFFEQNFSGVM
-455 PCEVL
+455 HCEVL

-468 IMKIS
+468 LMKIS
-473 VMKKIE
+473 VIKKIE
-479 QLQLVLDSIP
+479 QLQLVLDSFP
-489 EFSRAVSIVDFTKY
+489 EFSRAISIVDFTKY

-530 ASNWQDKKVLN
+530 ANNLQNDNVLSK
-541 ENIFADSLKQIA
+541 NIFTDSLNQIA
-553 RISMRMA
+553 RISMRMS
-560 DISTPKLDSIMDILQ
+560 DISTPKLDSIMDVLQ
-575 PKIDKIFDSEKYNVT
+575 PKMDKIFDSEKYNVT
-590 VTGSSIVFLNG
+590 ITGASIVFVNG
-601 TKYLVQNLFTSLF
+601 TKYLVRNLFTSLF

-629 SFRMVLVSLIPNLI
+629 SFRMVVVSLIPNLI

-748 LANLLLLPALLL
+748 LTNLLLLPALLL
-760 TMERAITTEAF
+760 TLERVITTEAF

-782 EDVELTQIKVKRKTI
+782 EDVELTQIKVKRKMI

>member
-27 MLYKASNVKLSYQ
+27 MLYQANSVKLSYQ
-40 MAKILPKTSTVF
+40 MANILPKTSTVF
-52 HDYENFKAKFGEN
+52 HDYENFKNNFGDN
-65 KNDLV
+65 KNAMV
-70 IGVINPN
+70 IGVINPD
-77 LFNLPQYNAWLTL
+77 LFNIEQYRAWQNLSKEISQISGIKNATS
-90 CKDLNEIDGVEK
+90 IDD
-102 TNSIENLSL
+102 LSL

-123 INWHNSNL
+123 TNWYNSDL
-131 TSQEEFDKSVTNLL
+131 TSQEEFDKSVANLL
-145 NQPFYKELFY
+145 NQPFYKDLFY
-155 NEKSKATFLVVSINP
+155 NEKSKATILVVSINH

-198 ELHYSGLPYIRTV
+198 DLHYSGLPYIRTV
-211 DSIQVRKEITL
+211 DSIQIRKEITL

-244 TLISMFVVIIGVIW
+244 TLISMFVVVIGVIW
-258 SFGSMSILGYEISI
+258 SFGTMSLLGYEISI
-272 LMALVPPVIIVIGI
+272 LMALVPPVIVVIGI
-286 PNCIFLLNKFHNE
+286 PNCIFLLNKFHSE
-299 FKVHQNKIK
+299 FKGHRNKIK

-370 YFPPPKRKHIQHLD
+370 YFPPPKRKHTQHLD
-384 KKWVNTSVTTLIK
+384 KKWVNASVATLVK
-397 LVQYKRMHIYIVTIA
+397 LVQYKRTQIYIVTLAI
-412 VVILG
+412 VILG

-422 KIKTTGNLTDDL
+422 KVKTTGNLTDDL
-434 PKTGVLYK
+434 PKDGVLYK
-442 DIKFFEQNFAGVM
+442 DIKFFEQNFSGVM
-455 PCEVL
+455 SCEVL

-468 IMKIS
+468 LMKIS
-473 VMKKIE
+473 VIKKIE
-479 QLQLVLDSIP
+479 QLQLVLDSFP
-489 EFSRAVSIVDFTKY
+489 EFSRAISIVDFTKY

-511 DTSFYTLPNSQEKN
+511 DTSFYTLPNSQEKS

-530 ASNWQDKKVLN
+530 ANNLQNDNVLSK
-541 ENIFADSLKQIA
+541 NIFTDSLNQVA
-553 RISMRMA
+553 RISMRMS
-560 DISTPKLDSIMDILQ
+560 DISTPKLDSIMEILQ
-575 PKIDKIFDSEKYNVT
+575 PKIDKIFDSEKYKVT
-590 VTGSSIVFLNG
+590 ITGASIVFLNG
-601 TKYLVQNLFTSLF
+601 TKYLVRNLFTSLF

-629 SFRMVLVSLIPNLI
+629 SFRMVVVSLIPNLI

-760 TMERAITTEAF
+760 TLERVITTEAF

-782 EDVELTQIKVKRKTI
+782 EDIELTQIKVKRKMT